1 MMPDEGCGEVLQHPC
16 ALTLCDEPLTSGVE
30 HGPVQLWV
38 EAAEG
43 GPESG
48 PTGGFCR
55 HQTYFYIIIT
65 IT

>member
-1 MMPDEGCGEVLQHPC
+1 MPDEGCGEVLQHPC
-16 ALTLCDEPLTSGVE
+16 AFTLCDEPLTSGVE

-48 PTGGFCR
+48 PAARFHR
-55 HQTYFYIIIT
+55 HQTNFYLIIT
-65 IT
+65 VT

>member
-1 MMPDEGCGEVLQHPC
+1 MPDEGGGVVLRNPC
-16 ALTLCDEPLTSGVE
+16 ALTLSDEPLAGAVE
-30 HGPVQLWV
+30 HGAMQLRV